1 MRDGINLARLQV
13 PAIALVTTDFARQGN
28 FVARASGMPE
38 IPRVEL
44 PHPIAGSGGDKMKL
58 VADAITERVFDVFAG
73 NRKGEIL
80 WDCDSVDAG
89 VAQ

>member
-1 MRDGINLARLQV
+1 VRDGINLARLQV

-28 FVARASGMPE
+28 FIARASGMPE

-44 PHPIAGSGGDKMKL
+44 PHPIAGSGAENMEY
-58 VADAITERVFDVFAG
+58 VAGAIVEKIADVMAG

-80 WDCDSVDAG
+80 WEYESADSG